1 MGDPGPEVTQGVS
14 CRLVEVG
21 NARRGGIGA
30 QCTLQ
35 RMAQRLSDGIGP
47 IEQRERTFFNKY
59 RGNHGI
65 HLVGTNGGHT
75 QMKQVSGQPD
85 PYARFGPPPN
95 GDPTRAARVAL
106 AWAIALSLL
115 LAWLPSAF
123 PALAWLAWPQVLA
136 STLAHELGHGL
147 AALISGGAFESLRV
161 YADGSGVASTR
172 SSGTGLA
179 QAWVAAGGPLGPP
192 LAALALFI
200 AASRAGAARAALWLI
215 AAFLLLAMLLWVRN
229 GFGLL
234 WFALCA
240 LLAGIIGW
248 RAPKS
253 WAQAAVCLVAVQLC
267 LSTLSRLDGLFER
280 RARTGEGELLSD
292 TGQLA
297 TLLGGPH
304 WFWGALIALVSF
316 GVMVVGVWA
325 FLRTLRSAR

>member
-1 MGDPGPEVTQGVS
+1 MGDPGPEVTLGVS

-65 HLVGTNGGHT
+65 HLAGTNGGHI

-115 LAWLPSAF
+115 LAWLPGAF

-147 AALISGGAFESLRV
+147 AALATGGHFEALRIYV
-161 YADGSGVASTR
+161 DGSGLASVR
-172 SSGTGLA
+172 SGAGLP
-179 QAWVAAGGPLGPP
+179 QVLVAAGGPLGPP

-200 AASRAGAARAALWLI
+200 AARRAGAARASLWLI
-215 AAFLLLAMLLWVRN
+215 AIFLLLALPLWVRN
-229 GFGLL
+229 GFGVL
-234 WFALCA
+234 WVALCA
-240 LLAGIIGW
+240 LLSGAVAW
-248 RAPKS
+248 RTSAA

-267 LSTLSRLDGLFER
+267 LSTLSRLDGLFLR
-280 RARTGEGELLSD
+280 HARTGGGEFVSD

-297 TLLGGPH
+297 ALLGGPH

-325 FLRTLRSAR
+325 FLRTLRNAR